1 MKYHK
6 LTCFYLFHAC
16 FHHRLFK
23 PYADHKYTCSADNQF
38 VATCATN
45 SCVFFCSGQ
54 PECAYYLRHARCGF
68 GPSCKFHHPEPGTS
82 SISQDHLARPETSLG
97 LPQSD
102 PTPFIA
108 TGIPA
113 TATATGIPA
122 SAAAVTGVPVAS
134 ATAGAPGLP
143 QQAAGVPVMPQGTP
157 APETLTHDADAS
169 AAGSITAAQTD
180 AAVSTASQ
188 QQYAT
193 LPSQPQQAAAAT
205 SPQAA
210 SVAVPN
216 MHMPAVVPSMPANA
230 PQLPA
235 LQQSQVHALHASAH
249 LQQAA
254 LPSIAAGMEATLP
267 AQFVMQP
274 EPAQQAGQAQQA
286 QQAQQGFQ
294 QQVAVPAA
302 GVPLQSWPLTAS
314 VATAPTAQAGTAP
327 AAAQQASA
335 TPAVTHAQIP
345 LQQGP
350 MPTAPAGFSGVQ
362 QPTYVP
368 PGQTVMVLP
377 TASASSQYA
386 YTSQPSQTT
395 PQRRPAQFA
404 SGSTT
409 AMQVPAGESLG
420 F

>member
-1 MKYHK
+1 MKC
-6 LTCFYLFHAC
+6 T
-16 FHHRLFK
+16 
-23 PYADHKYTCSADNQF
+23 
-38 VATCATN
+38 TN
-45 SCVFFCSGQ
+45 LCEFFCLGQ

-82 SISQDHLARPETSLG
+82 SISQDLQAPPETSLG
-97 LPQSD
+97 VPQSD
-102 PTPFIA
+102 PTSFIA

-122 SAAAVTGVPVAS
+122 SAAAVTGIPVAS

-143 QQAAGVPVMPQGTP
+143 HEAAGVPVMPQGTP
-157 APETLTHDADAS
+157 APETLSHDAAAS
-169 AAGSITAAQTD
+169 SITAAQTD

-193 LPSQPQQAAAAT
+193 LPSQAQQAAAAT
-205 SPQAA
+205 SLQAA

-216 MHMPAVVPSMPANA
+216 MHMPAVTRSMPANVS
-230 PQLPA
+230 QLPA
-235 LQQSQVHALHASAH
+235 LQQSQVHALHASAP

-286 QQAQQGFQ
+286 QQGFQ

-302 GVPLQSWPLTAS
+302 GVPLQSWPLTAT
-314 VATAPTAQAGTAP
+314 VAAAPTAQAGTAP
-327 AAAQQASA
+327 APAQQASA
-335 TPAVTHAQIP
+335 NPAVTHAQVPI
-345 LQQGP
+345 QQVSTQ
-350 MPTAPAGFSGVQ
+350 TAPVGFSGVQ
-362 QPTYVP
+362 QPTSGP

-377 TASASSQYA
+377 TASASPQHA
-386 YTSQPSQTT
+386 YTSQHSQAVS
-395 PQRRPAQFA
+395 QHRPAQFA
-404 SGSTT
+404 SSSTT
-409 AMQVPAGESLG
+409 AMQVPAGESLD